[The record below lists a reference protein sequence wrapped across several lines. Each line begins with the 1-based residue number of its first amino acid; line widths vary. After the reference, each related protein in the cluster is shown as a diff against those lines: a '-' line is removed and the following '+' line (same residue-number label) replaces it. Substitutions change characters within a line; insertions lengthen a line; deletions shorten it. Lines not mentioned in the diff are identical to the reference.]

1 MSARTVILRRI
12 AALLPLV
19 VGITVLTFI
28 ISHAIPSD
36 PVATQL
42 GDQAAD
48 DPKVVAAFR
57 EKWGLDEPLPA
68 QYGQYVANLAQGDLG
83 TSITTGESVTS
94 DLRRYLPATAELALT
109 AALIAALIGIPLGVM
124 AAVRHNRFTDH
135 AVRVMSLLGM
145 SSPAFWL
152 AVLLLYVFYL
162 RLGWLPGPGR
172 LNPGQLPPPATT
184 GFYTIDAAL
193 AGEWNTFA
201 SAVRHLILPAIVL
214 AVGQIGLITR
224 ITRSGVLNVLSL
236 NHVRTARAK
245 GLPESRVIRK
255 HILSNAW
262 IPILTAV
269 GIALGDVLAGA
280 VLVETIFSWP
290 GLGRYAFRA
299 ATSLD
304 FPAIMG
310 ATLLITLIY
319 LLVNLVTD
327 LLYLVVD
334 PRLRT
339 SGQMG

>member
-1 MSARTVILRRI
+1 MTARTVILRRL
-12 AALLPLV
+12 AALIPLV
-19 VGITVLTFI
+19 IGITVLTFA

-48 DPKVVAAFR
+48 DPEIVAAFR

-68 QYGQYVANLAQGDLG
+68 QYGQYVTNLARGDLG
-83 TSITTGESVTS
+83 TSITTGEPVTS
-94 DLRRYLPATAELALT
+94 DLARYLPATAELAIV
-109 AALIAALIGIPLGVM
+109 AALIAALLGIPLGVL
-124 AAVRHNRFTDH
+124 AAVRHNKATDH
-135 AVRVMSLLGM
+135 VVRVVSLLGM

-172 LNPGQLPPPATT
+172 LDPGQIAPPKAT
-184 GFYTIDAAL
+184 GFYTVDSIL
-193 AGEWNTFA
+193 AGDWATLG
-201 SAVRHLILPAIVL
+201 SALRHLVLPSIVL

-224 ITRSGVLNVLSL
+224 ITRSGVLNVISL

-245 GLPESRVIRK
+245 GLPESRVVRK
-255 HILSNAW
+255 HILSNSW
-262 IPILTAV
+262 VPILTAV

-319 LLVNLVTD
+319 LSVNLVVD
-327 LLYLVVD
+327 LFYLVVD

-339 SGQMG
+339 SGEMG